1 MIEAGNVAGAA
12 TAETGSTKE
21 KKVMNIE
28 EFRKRTEK
36 HLAANEIANYGENYE
51 PAYMACNH
59 IDKDTFCK
67 MLKSPEVN
75 LLVCELSIAI
85 TALRKE
91 RDDAE
96 KDAHQRIIEL
106 EGLAHTLEQAF
117 DTAKDALSLISSNC
131 DRALSSL
138 GKFSFAAGVAA
149 TH

>member
-1 MIEAGNVAGAA
+1 MIEAGKVAGAA

-21 KKVMNIE
+21 KKVMNID

-36 HLAANEIANYGENYE
+36 HLTANEIANYGENYE
-51 PAYMACNH
+51 PAYMACVH

-75 LLVCELSIAI
+75 LLVCELSVYINS
-85 TALRKE
+85 LLKE
-91 RDDAE
+91 RDERA
-96 KDAHQRIIEL
+96 KAAQQRIIEL
-106 EGLAHTLEQAF
+106 EGRAHTLEQAF